1 MGRILLSI
9 ALIAG
14 LSGVAFGQTT
24 PASEIAPGG
33 KLRVGMI
40 ASPVLGGVAAPVARF
55 IAQKLGVAF
64 EPVMYP
70 NPGAYLQSF
79 GKGEWDIAIGPRVLA
94 PADKADSTPDLWVV
108 SLVYVAAPGQEF
120 PDTGSVDKA
129 GVKIGT
135 IRGSLSD
142 RVLTRD
148 IKAAEIIRIP
158 LSPTV
163 AADAAE
169 LLRSGKADVFGADAG
184 VDYPAAK
191 ALPGAKIVPGAFATV
206 RVAAALPKGRS
217 AAAQAALATLVKEA
231 IDAGTVDR
239 AFEAHGRLDGVV
251 AQAFDAQG
259 RLEGVM
265 RARDEGP
272 PPERLIIGSSDSNA
286 SLPSDAY
293 DDEDVEHLVQKCV
306 ADAAQDAEGW
316 SKKDIEEATRKQC
329 AARKR
334 HVEAYEALQG
344 NYRTLMG
351 LLAQDIRTNPADA
364 GAQLRAMVKAC
375 IDHKS
380 DVSTGGHNIM
390 VDVIENDIAAKCLAL
405 GANLLRDEI
414 RELVTNECVPGVPGS
429 C

>member
-9 ALIAG
+9 ALMVG
-14 LSGVAFGQTT
+14 LSGVAFGQTA

-40 ASPVLGGVAAPVARF
+40 AGMAFGGMAEPVARF
-55 IAQKLGVAF
+55 IRQKLGAAV

-70 NPGAYLQSF
+70 NPEAYLQSF
-79 GKGEWDIAIGPRVLA
+79 GKGEWDLAIGPRVLA
-94 PADKADSTPDLWVV
+94 PPDKADSTADLWTV
-108 SLVYVAAPGQEF
+108 SLVYVAAPGKKL

-142 RVLTRD
+142 RTLTRD
-148 IKAAEIIRIP
+148 IKAAEIVRIP

-184 VDYPAAK
+184 VGYAAAK
-191 ALPGAKIVPGAFATV
+191 ALAGAQVVPGAFAIV
-206 RVAAALPKGRS
+206 RMAAALPKGRS
-217 AAAQAALATLVKEA
+217 AAAQAALATLLKEA
-231 IDAGTVDR
+231 ADTG
-239 AFEAHGRLDGVV
+239 
-251 AQAFDAQG
+251 QAFNARAP

-265 RARDEGP
+265 RAREDP
-272 PPERLIIGSSDSNA
+272 PPERLTIGSSDPNA
-286 SLPSDAY
+286 SSPSDGY
-293 DDEDVEHLVQKCV
+293 NDEDIDHLVQRCV
-306 ADAAQDAEGW
+306 ADAAGDTEGW

-334 HVEAYEALQG
+334 HVEAYEALQA

-351 LLAQDIRTNPADA
+351 LLAQDIRTEPADA
-364 GAQLRAMVKAC
+364 AAQLRIMVKAC

-380 DVSTGGHNIM
+380 GVSTGGHNVM
-390 VDVIENDIAAKCLAL
+390 VDVIENDIDAKCLAL
-405 GANLLRDEI
+405 GANLARDEI
-414 RELVTNECVPGVPGS
+414 HELVTNECVPGVPGS